1 MSGIGEAPRAQA
13 KKMNRSRDANGL
25 TARGPNSLQNVPCP
39 LPSLGHTVTGDQSM
53 GQASV
58 IFADDNVMLRK
69 FLRMIIQDDPNL
81 YVAKEAGNGL
91 ELLEQLKET
100 TPDIIVLD
108 ISMPGLSGLE
118 AAKKIKALYPKIKI
132 VILTMNNGKSYFR
145 RACEIGV
152 DGYVLKDEIENI
164 HHIITAVLQGRTY
177 ISSYFQ

>member
-1 MSGIGEAPRAQA
+1 MLKELIL
-13 KKMNRSRDANGL
+13 SREINGL
-25 TARGPNSLQNVPCP
+25 SVRELNSLRDGPCP
-39 LPSLGHTVTGDQSM
+39 LPLPGHTITGDQFM
-53 GQASV
+53 GRASV

-81 YVAKEAGNGL
+81 YVAKEADNGL

-108 ISMPGLSGLE
+108 ISMPFLSGLE
-118 AAKKIKALYPKIKI
+118 VAKKIKELYPKIKI
-132 VILTMNNGKSYFR
+132 VILTMNNKKSYFH

-164 HHIITAVLQGRTY
+164 HYIITAVLQGTTY
-177 ISSYFQ
+177 ISSCFQ